1 MGRLE
6 RRTNFFVAET
16 LVADVIL
23 GVDFLAEHR
32 VIIDFQRDLV
42 YGPELGEVKWTNSD
56 QRDQP
61 TEICTIHA
69 REEVL
74 PLEGEW
80 LAECEVPNFGADSQH
95 ELPQCPE
102 QFADEVNAFRTLF
115 RTRPG
120 YTTLAEHCIN
130 TNAEPVRLPPR
141 RIPEN
146 FRQEIAAQVQQML
159 RAGIIRCSNSPWL
172 SPAVYTRKKNG
183 ELRLCVDYRE
193 LNKRTKKD
201 SYPLPL
207 PDEVQGR
214 LRNATVFS
222 VLDLHSGFWQL
233 PVLSEDVE
241 KTAFSPG
248 PGLGMF
254 EFVRMPFGL
263 SNGLSS
269 FQRLMDAVLEGFD
282 HALVYIDDILI
293 FSTSVTEHKR
303 DLRAVFERLLKA
315 GLTLQGPKCRIG
327 VAAVTYLGHVF
338 SASGMLPD
346 QKKIESIAN
355 WPTPTN
361 ATEVRKFLGMASYY
375 RRLIA
380 GFANMA
386 NALHKLTEKHALTT
400 PPILTLPDVKDTFD
414 LFTDASGEALGAIL
428 EQHGKVVAYASRV
441 LRKEESNYSVSE
453 KECLAMVF
461 AVKHFR
467 HYLLGTTFTIHTD
480 HRPLQWLQEQ
490 KIDGKF
496 ARWALALQEFNFR
509 VKYRPDER
517 NHADPLSRQL
527 NVIQAP
533 CAVAVVEPEI
543 T

>member
-74 PLEGEW
+74 PLESEC
-80 LAECEVPNFGADSQH
+80 LAEWEVPNFGADSQY

-102 QFADEVNAFRTLF
+102 QFADEVNASRTLF
-115 RTRPG
+115 RTLPG

-159 RAGIIRCSNSPWL
+159 RAGIIRRSNSPWL
-172 SPAVYTRKKNG
+172 SPAIYTRKKNG

-222 VLDLHSGFWQL
+222 VLDLHSGF
-233 PVLSEDVE
+233 
-241 KTAFSPG
+241 
-248 PGLGMF
+248 
-254 EFVRMPFGL
+254 
-263 SNGLSS
+263 
-269 FQRLMDAVLEGFD
+269 
-282 HALVYIDDILI
+282 
-293 FSTSVTEHKR
+293 
-303 DLRAVFERLLKA
+303 
-315 GLTLQGPKCRIG
+315 
-327 VAAVTYLGHVF
+327 
-338 SASGMLPD
+338 
-346 QKKIESIAN
+346 
-355 WPTPTN
+355 
-361 ATEVRKFLGMASYY
+361 
-375 RRLIA
+375 
-380 GFANMA
+380 
-386 NALHKLTEKHALTT
+386 
-400 PPILTLPDVKDTFD
+400 
-414 LFTDASGEALGAIL
+414 
-428 EQHGKVVAYASRV
+428 
-441 LRKEESNYSVSE
+441 
-453 KECLAMVF
+453 
-461 AVKHFR
+461 
-467 HYLLGTTFTIHTD
+467 
-480 HRPLQWLQEQ
+480 
-490 KIDGKF
+490 
-496 ARWALALQEFNFR
+496 
-509 VKYRPDER
+509 
-517 NHADPLSRQL
+517 
-527 NVIQAP
+527 
-533 CAVAVVEPEI
+533 
-543 T
+543 